1 MKKVL
6 VVSEFIDPEQNSTG
20 YFWFKVIQKLSRSTT
35 IDKLSVIA
43 PYSSNSIQVQQKLD
57 DPVEFLLFAHASYNK
72 NNLLARFLGQFRQTY
87 GFFKILRKNLSKETV
102 VVSGTNP
109 LFLVVLLSILRFFIP
124 FKWYLLVHDVFP
136 ENLVPAGLVKRDS
149 IVFKLISFVF
159 NRIYSSV
166 DHLIVIGRDMKNLL
180 TAKTQHPN
188 ITVIPNWVD
197 FNEVEIRS
205 KQQSSILEHLSWND
219 NSVVFQFFGN
229 IGRVQGIANL
239 LAAIRCVQHPA
250 AKFLFIG
257 GGNQVESVQNLIK
270 EQANSNVAYVGEL
283 GAQERSLGLSSCD
296 VAVVT
301 LAEGMLGLGVPSKAY
316 FSMAADRPILAI
328 MEEQAEVAGMVKEHR
343 IGWVC
348 QANDPIALAALIDQ
362 ICQDKLYE
370 LIQSPRQVLQDHYH
384 QDKLLQDF
392 AEIVES

>member
-43 PYSSNSIQVQQKLD
+43 PYSSNLIQVQQKLD

-87 GFFKILRKNLSKETV
+87 GFFKLLRKNLSKETV

-159 NRIYSSV
+159 
-166 DHLIVIGRDMKNLL
+166 
-180 TAKTQHPN
+180 
-188 ITVIPNWVD
+188 
-197 FNEVEIRS
+197 
-205 KQQSSILEHLSWND
+205 
-219 NSVVFQFFGN
+219 
-229 IGRVQGIANL
+229 
-239 LAAIRCVQHPA
+239 
-250 AKFLFIG
+250 
-257 GGNQVESVQNLIK
+257 
-270 EQANSNVAYVGEL
+270 
-283 GAQERSLGLSSCD
+283 
-296 VAVVT
+296 
-301 LAEGMLGLGVPSKAY
+301 
-316 FSMAADRPILAI
+316 
-328 MEEQAEVAGMVKEHR
+328 
-343 IGWVC
+343 
-348 QANDPIALAALIDQ
+348 
-362 ICQDKLYE
+362 
-370 LIQSPRQVLQDHYH
+370 
-384 QDKLLQDF
+384 
-392 AEIVES
+392 

>member
-57 DPVEFLLFAHASYNK
+57 NPVEFLLFTHASYNK

-180 TAKTQHPN
+180 TIKTQHPN

-197 FNEVEIRS
+197 FNEIEIRS
-205 KQQSSILEHLSWND
+205 KQQSSILERLSWSN

-239 LAAIRCVQHPA
+239 LAAICCVQHPA

-257 GGNQVESVQNLIK
+257 GGSEVESVQNLVK
-270 EQANSNVAYVGEL
+270 EQTNNNVAYVGEL
-283 GAQERSLGLSSCD
+283 SAQERSLGLSSCD

-370 LIQSPRQVLQDHYH
+370 LVQSPRQVLQDHYH

-392 AEIVES
+392 AEVVES